1 LHQRHL
7 DRVIPF
13 HFERPPAAPE
23 IPMLFGVLC
32 GIATCALWG
41 LTFVVPRAIAP
52 FTTLDL
58 TVTRYGL
65 FALTSVA
72 LMIHP
77 RFRPTGIKLRPMIT
91 ALLLGGIGYVGYFIS
106 VAYAV
111 RFAGAAIPPLV
122 IGTMPVILALIA
134 NFRDRSVSW
143 RLLALPLGLIAA
155 GIAWVNISVFSS
167 TPTGDR
173 AMIVYGIASAAIG
186 LVLWVVYG
194 LASTATMQSADAPD
208 ILQWTGLQ
216 GIGAGLGSLVLIPLT
231 SLNTPIVYTDIDLLR
246 FALWSLIMGL
256 AGAWLATI
264 FGLIFGFV
272 FEQRLPTVA
281 EAGGSLLQLAG
292 VGMAIAIFSRV
303 RQQRHA

>member
-1 LHQRHL
+1 
-7 DRVIPF
+7 
-13 HFERPPAAPE
+13 
-23 IPMLFGVLC
+23 MLFGILC

-58 TVTRYGL
+58 TVARYGL
-65 FALTSVA
+65 FALTSVV
-72 LMIHP
+72 LMVHP
-77 RFRPTGIKLRPMIT
+77 RFRPRGIKLRPMIT
-91 ALLLGGIGYVGYFIS
+91 ALLLGGVGYVGYFIS

-122 IGTMPVILALIA
+122 IGTMPVILAMIA

-143 RLLALPLGLIAA
+143 RLLALPLILIAA
-155 GIAWVNISVFSS
+155 GIAWVNVAVFAS

-173 AMIVYGIASAAIG
+173 AMIAYGIASAAIG

-194 LASTATMQSADAPD
+194 LASTATMQSPDAPD

-231 SLNTPIVYTDIDLLR
+231 SLNTPIVFTDIDLMR
-246 FALWSLIMGL
+246 FLLWSLIMGL
-256 AGAWLATI
+256 AGAWLATLLWMI
-264 FGLIFGFV
+264 ASKRLPLALAAQLIVAETVFGLIFGFV
-272 FEQRLPTVA
+272 FEQRLPTLA

-292 VGMAIAIFSRV
+292 VGMAIAIFSHV
-303 RQQRHA
+303 RQQQHA

>member
-1 LHQRHL
+1 
-7 DRVIPF
+7 
-13 HFERPPAAPE
+13 
-23 IPMLFGVLC
+23 MLFGVLC

-58 TVTRYGL
+58 TVARYGL
-65 FALTSVA
+65 FALTSIA
-72 LMIHP
+72 LMVHP
-77 RFRPTGIKLRPMIT
+77 RFRPRGIRFRPMVT
-91 ALLLGGIGYVGYFIS
+91 ALLLGGVGYVGYFIS

-134 NFRDRSVSW
+134 NLRDRSVSW
-143 RLLALPLGLIAA
+143 RLLALPLALIAA
-155 GIAWVNISVFSS
+155 GIAWVNIAVFAA
-167 TPTGDR
+167 TPAGDR
-173 AMIVYGIASAAIG
+173 TMIAYGIASATIG

-194 LASTATMQSADAPD
+194 LASTATMQSPDAPD

-216 GIGAGLGSLVLIPLT
+216 GIGAGLGSLVLIPMT
-231 SLNTPIVYTDIDLLR
+231 SLNTPITYSDIDLLR
-246 FALWSLIMGL
+246 FILWALIMGL
-256 AGAWLATI
+256 AGAWLATLLWMI
-264 FGLIFGFV
+264 ASKRLPLALAAQLIVAETVFGLIFGFV

-292 VGMAIAIFSRV
+292 VGMAIAIFSRMKT
-303 RQQRHA
+303 QQHA